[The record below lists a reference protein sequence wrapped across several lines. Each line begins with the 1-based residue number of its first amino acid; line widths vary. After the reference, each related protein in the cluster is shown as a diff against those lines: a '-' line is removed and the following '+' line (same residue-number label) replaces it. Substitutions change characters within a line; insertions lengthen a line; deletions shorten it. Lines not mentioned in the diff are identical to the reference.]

1 MDTTAHLLAEEL
13 VATDHLA
20 RLARARRI
28 MLVAELATNYDVTVD
43 DVMPVLADRGV
54 KLGAGAPE
62 VSEYVSLEVA
72 GLLGISTNAAAG
84 LIADAVSLRHRHPGM
99 YRDMMDLELDPDR
112 ALAAARK
119 CHDLP
124 AEVAE
129 EVTRKWLKVQ
139 HRHGWTGAMNQ
150 LAKLIINLDPE
161 AAAKRERKERTQLGV
176 HVWGLF
182 QGTMN
187 LTGRLAVLDAHQLDA
202 AVQQFAEL
210 LRSQHP
216 DETLEV
222 LRAKALGVLAN
233 PAQALAMLQREAQPE
248 LFEDENGCLGH
259 LCGTITTPLHKLRP
273 RIGIAVHLHVDAL
286 GKLEGAARVEK
297 AGHVTVATLAEA
309 LKGIDV
315 TVRPVIDLNDVPAED
330 QYVPSDSL
338 RTAVGLAAPN
348 ELFPFSSRAT
358 GLDLDH
364 TVAFKRANGPG
375 QTRLGNLAPLS
386 RRAHRAKTAG
396 LWKVEQ
402 PDSMLMLYESPL
414 GYRYSVHPRK
424 GTRRVVESPSA
435 KWRRLAREQK
445 PMTMAELR
453 GRLPRVPEE
462 LLARMRSGRAVKRGR
477 AGHGG

>member
-1 MDTTAHLLAEEL
+1 MDTTAHLLAEEP

-54 KLGAGAPE
+54 KLGPGAPE

-84 LIADAVSLRHRHPGM
+84 LIADAVNLRHRHPGM

-119 CHDLP
+119 CHALP
-124 AEVAE
+124 E

-161 AAAKRERKERTQLGV
+161 AAAKRERKERSQLGV

-182 QGTMN
+182 EGTMN

-233 PAQALAMLQREAQPE
+233 PAQALAMQQQAAGPGPTT
-248 LFEDENGCLGH
+248 DEHGCLGH

-286 GKLEGAARVEK
+286 GQLEGAARVEK

-309 LKGIDV
+309 LQGFDV
-315 TVRPVIDLNDVPAED
+315 TVRPVIDLNDLPDED
-330 QYVPSDSL
+330 QYLPSDSL
-338 RTAVGLAAPN
+338 RAAVGLAAPN
-348 ELFPFSSRAT
+348 ELFPYSSRAT
-358 GLDLDH
+358 PGLDLDH
-364 TVAFKRANGPG
+364 TVPFMRANGPG

-396 LWKVEQ
+396 LWQVEQ
-402 PDSMLMLYESPL
+402 PESMLMLYESPL

-435 KWRRLAREQK
+435 KWRRVVSEQK

-462 LLARMRSGRAVKRGR
+462 LLERMRSGRAVRRGR
-477 AGHGG
+477 AGRDG